1 MLNLFKLNT
10 RKTNQNNYV
19 SIEKL
24 KDYYKYFPLSTREWN
39 NSIYLFNIKT
49 LALIPLA
56 TTSTIYLIRGY
67 LALYN
72 TYLEGLLR
80 RGTILPRLRRLSSNK
95 IYVSNGEFK
104 HTIDNVLIT
113 LYTYNRQKFN
123 YLSVLKQKY
132 LSLFFNSKLRQQLNK
147 RFYWIKSNGFKYL
160 ELANTEKFAVI
171 MRWNKLLIK
180 NNIPQINY
188 KALYIN
194 EYLIKFYKNWVKN
207 SLKKIKIYL
216 YYRQLLYINESKYN
230 YTYLQIL
237 KNFTQKI
244 YNKRVEF
251 NLINIKYH
259 YLNCDILSES
269 LSLKITINRKKILSF
284 FRKLINKI
292 KIHKTHKQVYYKP
305 SLNKLDLIKNIEDP
319 LYSIFDNENI
329 PDIKQVVLEQINYKR
344 LSGVRLEASGRITR
358 RYTAS
363 RSVRKTR
370 YKGNLVDVHSSY
382 KGLSSVILKG
392 NLKPNL
398 QYSKFYSKTR
408 IGSYSLKGWV
418 SGS

>member
-10 RKTNQNNYV
+10 SKTNKNNYV
-19 SIEKL
+19 SVEKL

-49 LALIPLA
+49 LALIPIA
-56 TTSTIYLIRGY
+56 TISTIYLIRGY

-80 RGTILPRLRRLSSNK
+80 RGTMLPRVRRLSSNK
-95 IYVSNGEFK
+95 TYVSNGEFK
-104 HTIDNVLIT
+104 HTVDNVLIT

-132 LSLFFNSKLRQQLNK
+132 IRLFFNSELRQELNK

-180 NNIPQINY
+180 NNIPLIKY

-194 EYLIKFYKNWVKN
+194 DYLIKFYKNWVKN

-269 LSLKITINRKKILSF
+269 LSLKITIDRKKILSF

-292 KIHKTHKQVYYKP
+292 KIHKTHKQVYKAN
-305 SLNKLDLIKNIEDP
+305 LNKLYLIENIQDP
-319 LYSIFDNENI
+319 LDSIFDNVNI
-329 PDIKQVVLEQINYKR
+329 PDLKQVVLEQINYKR

-363 RSVRKTR
+363 RSVKKTR
-370 YKGNLVDVHSSY
+370 YKGNLVDEHSSY
-382 KGLSSVILKG
+382 KGLSSVKLKG

-398 QYSKFYSKTR
+398 QYSKFDSKTR
-408 IGSYSLKGWV
+408 IGSYSIKGWV